1 MAALLLLVGMVA
13 GAMAQSAE
21 LLNTLP
27 APGAL
32 TTAIYFPDHPTK
44 QFPAGDIIT
53 AVISAHN
60 DNTKPYNLTAIVASL
75 NSPLDFSMYIQNFTH
90 RVYFEELPAGEERTL
105 EYKFQLAPQV
115 PTRDFQVAIHL
126 IYEDVGA
133 SSGYYSNVAFNAT
146 IEVVEKPKL
155 VDMEGIFMYLMI
167 IAALGGSGYWIF
179 ANATD
184 KLGVKK
190 SIKKSKKGDG
200 KAASFDEDEWI
211 KGTSYDVHQKKKALR
226 SATKSQ
232 KQT

>member
-1 MAALLLLVGMVA
+1 MAALLLLAGFMA

-60 DNTKPYNLTAIVASL
+60 DNTKAYNLTAIVASL
-75 NSPLDFSMYIQNFTH
+75 NSPMDFSMYIQNFTH
-90 RVYFEELPAGEERTL
+90 RVYFEELPPGEERTL
-105 EYKFQLAPQV
+105 EYKFQLAQQV

-126 IYEDVGA
+126 IYEDVG

-167 IAALGGSGYWIF
+167 AAALGGTGYWF
-179 ANATD
+179 FVNASD

-190 SIKKSKKGDG
+190 ATKKSKKGDG
-200 KAASFDEDEWI
+200 RAAAFDEDEWI
-211 KGTSYDVHQKKKALR
+211 KDTPYAVAQKKKTA
-226 SATKSQ
+226 ATKQ
-232 KQT
+232 A

>member
-1 MAALLLLVGMVA
+1 MAALLLLAGFMA
-13 GAMAQSAE
+13 GALAQSAE

-32 TTAIYFPDHPTK
+32 TTAIYFPEHPTK

-60 DNTKPYNLTAIVASL
+60 DNTKAYNLTAVVASL
-75 NSPLDFSMYIQNFTH
+75 NSPMDFSMYIQNFTH
-90 RVYFEELPAGEERTL
+90 RVYFEELLPGEERTL

-126 IYEDVGA
+126 IYEDVG
-133 SSGYYSNVAFNAT
+133 STGYYSNVAFNGT

-167 IAALGGSGYWIF
+167 AAALGGTGYWVF
-179 ANATD
+179 ANASD

-190 SIKKSKKGDG
+190 ATKKSKKSDG
-200 KAASFDEDEWI
+200 KAAAFDEDEWI
-211 KGTSYDVHQKKKALR
+211 KDTHYGVAQKKKT
-226 SATKSQ
+226 ATT
-232 KQT
+232 KQA